1 MADAAIELIKFAAT
15 KGPECEDV
23 LVLWLAGEFK
33 ELKEEFPDIPEACFA
48 GCDPEHPLS
57 TADPVQTPT

>member
-1 MADAAIELIKFAAT
+1 MTDAAIELIKFAAT
-15 KGPECEDV
+15 KGAECQDV

-33 ELKEEFPDIPEACFA
+33 VLKEEFPDIPDACFV

-57 TADPVQTPT
+57 TADPVPR

>member
-1 MADAAIELIKFAAT
+1 MPDAAIELIKFAAT
-15 KGPECEDV
+15 KDAESQDV

-33 ELKEEFPDIPEACFA
+33 VLKEEFPDIPDACFV

-57 TADPVQTPT
+57 TADPLPR

>member
-1 MADAAIELIKFAAT
+1 MADAAVELIKFAYAN
-15 KGPECEDV
+15 PLDAHLILE
-23 LVLWLAGEFK
+23 LWLHGEFE
-33 ELKEEFPDIPEACFA
+33 ELREGFPDIPEACFA